1 MNCAD
6 AEAALARLGDNDL
19 ELVTAHAL
27 WLHLATCIEC
37 CELLAQLLLLRA
49 LCRVAEDEW
58 EYKLE
63 VRPK

>member
-1 MNCAD
+1 MDCPD
-6 AEAALARLGDNDL
+6 AEAALVRLGDNDL

-63 VRPK
+63 LGPK